1 MTRFRI
7 LPTALI
13 ALSSLLIPSLLFAA
27 DPPPAALKPASK
39 PASSKPAPDFG
50 SVTGSTGPAAP
61 AKIVS
66 ATTTPAKPTAAKA
79 TPAKAASAKKATADA
94 SAAGSKPA
102 KPSTAKATRYSGKA
116 TTKAAPISAANTL
129 VWRGDLATARGI
141 IIDLAK
147 QYEKDRKVHIA
158 LEPFSTVSGIDA
170 VSAGRADLAGSAR
183 PMFGSRDEEKNLNF
197 VPTALDAIVP
207 ITNPRNPVNNL
218 SLRQVR
224 QIYLGKIK
232 NWKDV
237 GGNDAEIN
245 LYSVAAPTDGIEYS
259 MRYLI
264 YRKGDQRISAPRL
277 YLNTGSL
284 EEAVTLDANS
294 LGLSTLSGVWNRK
307 DIKMLSVSGIPA
319 STSSISNGTYPLY
332 TTLFLVTR
340 FVDLRQAMVDDFVAY
355 LTTPDAKDIMRRHQ
369 LVPYVDAADLVARA
383 PEQLQMIDAD
393 MAKDVAAETAASPP
407 TSTVLETPTPISAPQ
422 ATLAAKAAIA
432 PAAESTEQARVR
444 AAEAAAKKNQQ
455 TDPATGG

>member
-7 LPTALI
+7 LFLALI
-13 ALSSLLIPSLLFAA
+13 ALLSLLLPSLLFAA
-27 DPPPAALKPASK
+27 DPPAAPKPTAAK
-39 PASSKPAPDFG
+39 PASSTPKVDFG
-50 SVTGSTGPAAP
+50 SVTGSAGAVAP
-61 AKIVS
+61 
-66 ATTTPAKPTAAKA
+66 AKA
-79 TPAKAASAKKATADA
+79 TPAKPAAVKSTPAKAIPPKKSTSAASA
-94 SAAGSKPA
+94 AASKPA
-102 KPSTAKATRYSGKA
+102 KPATATKAPRAS
-116 TTKAAPISAANTL
+116 TKAAPISAAHTL

-147 QYEKDRKVHIA
+147 QYEKDRKVHIT

-183 PMFGSRDEEKNLNF
+183 PMFGTRDEEKNLNF

-207 ITNPRNPVNNL
+207 ITNPRNPVTNL
-218 SLRQVR
+218 SLRQIR

-237 GGNDAEIN
+237 GGNDEEIN

-340 FVDLRQAMVDDFVAY
+340 FIDPRQAMVDDFLAY
-355 LTTPDAKDIMRRHQ
+355 LTTPEAKDIMRRHQ
-369 LVPYVDAADLVARA
+369 LVPYVDAGDLVARA
-383 PEQLQMIDAD
+383 PEQLQWIDAD
-393 MAKDVAAETAASPP
+393 MAKDIAAETAANLPVAVEPP
-407 TSTVLETPTPISAPQ
+407 TPVSAPQ
-422 ATLAAKAAIA
+422 ATLAAKTAIA
-432 PAAESTEQARVR
+432 PTAESTEQARVR
-444 AAEAAAKKNQQ
+444 AAEAAAKKKQQ
-455 TDPATGG
+455 ADPATGG